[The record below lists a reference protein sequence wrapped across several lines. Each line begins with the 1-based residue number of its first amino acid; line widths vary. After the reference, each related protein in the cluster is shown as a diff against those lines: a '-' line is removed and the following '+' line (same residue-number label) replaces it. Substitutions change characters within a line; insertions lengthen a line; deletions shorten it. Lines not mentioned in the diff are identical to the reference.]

1 MNPMWDWLAQNSSL
15 VQASVGGITALVWI
29 VYLQILVIGFRRQRR
44 TKILIHLG
52 GSQGLDARTFIS
64 NLGFEPIYILEIIL
78 TIWSSDGERETFIAD
93 RTEIAKED
101 LSSPSATTFQGPL
114 KSGKLVDIGSIEDLL
129 QRARQ
134 NTAEEIQ
141 LEEISRVELKV
152 AAISAASTAIV
163 AAKRQFYL
171 EFEND
176 ECRIHPKTLY
186 ATQIRSWWGRQH
198 TKRQLQAHLKH

>member
-1 MNPMWDWLAQNSSL
+1 
-15 VQASVGGITALVWI
+15 
-29 VYLQILVIGFRRQRR
+29 
-44 TKILIHLG
+44 
-52 GSQGLDARTFIS
+52 
-64 NLGFEPIYILEIIL
+64 LGFEPIYILEIIL

-176 ECRIHPKTLY
+176 ECRIRPKTLY

>member
-44 TKILIHLG
+44 TEILIHLG

-101 LSSPSATTFQGPL
+101 LSSPSATTCPPKYSRGNPTRGNL
-114 KSGKLVDIGSIEDLL
+114 AGGAKGGGYIGCKYRDRRGE
-129 QRARQ
+129 
-134 NTAEEIQ
+134 
-141 LEEISRVELKV
+141 
-152 AAISAASTAIV
+152 AAILSGV
-163 AAKRQFYL
+163 
-171 EFEND
+171 
-176 ECRIHPKTLY
+176 
-186 ATQIRSWWGRQH
+186 
-198 TKRQLQAHLKH
+198 